1 MICSLLGINT
11 HLKAETVTYD
21 FSSASYWVT
30 EPNGDSHPNTGTSA
44 LLNKIYYKETNDC
57 FIGKGDVY
65 FSDGYLMLKSS
76 ASLQIPHNENWIIN
90 KITLHAHSGGS
101 TNVKVN
107 IYNSHEGGAASSTAL
122 TWGTKDYD
130 YEYAIKDD
138 HKQSQLYIRVITN
151 SYNARITKVTI
162 DYTLND
168 SSNNSS
174 VSTPIF
180 TPGTSTFSSESLD
193 VAISAAE
200 GCDVYYTTD
209 GTTPS
214 LENLKECSRGN
225 IATIYASNSP
235 IVLNAI
241 AVDPIS
247 GGCSNVSSAT
257 YTYVNPLTENDGSV
271 ENPFTVAE
279 VKHMSA
285 DKRDKWVRGV
295 IYGTMA
301 GTDASE
307 VVTSDFRSRTNIVI
321 GDELTNIP
329 IKLTENEA
337 LKEAINLVDHPYL
350 LGKEILIKGFLTNYC
365 GSQGVIDVTEYNIT
379 YEVPIN
385 SYGYATLFLDMPVSV
400 PSGSKAYYCTI
411 EDNYAKLHSIETII
425 PDSVGVILESSPNTT
440 CTLSYSPTG
449 GSKIEEENIRSTNLL
464 IGYTKDHVIPN
475 SEYAYYALNVKDN
488 KLGFYIPQSMTDS
501 EFTAKANKAYL
512 QVPIENKAAMFI
524 LRREVDESE
533 IVHINNITDETIY
546 DLWGRIISTPTPGV
560 YVKGGKKIVI
570 R

>member
-1 MICSLLGINT
+1 MKFRLLFVLSCLLMSTAMLAENKKTISVTISDFPAGIQYAKDEEHDLGDGLVIYT
-11 HLKAETVTYD
+11 TLCHFTSELRIY
-21 FSSASYWVT
+21 SSAT
-30 EPNGDSHPNTGTSA
+30 NNGFVVSDPLPGSIVSMSFKMG
-44 LLNKIYYKETNDC
+44 YKEDKLN
-57 FIGKGDVY
+57 VY
-65 FSDGYLMLKSS
+65 GSTDK
-76 ASLQIPHNENWIIN
+76 ENWNLIKGIETTSTSYIN
-90 KITLHAHSGGS
+90 
-101 TNVKVN
+101 
-107 IYNSHEGGAASSTAL
+107 
-122 TWGTKDYD
+122 
-130 YEYAIKDD
+130 
-138 HKQSQLYIRVITN
+138 
-151 SYNARITKVTI
+151 
-162 DYTLND
+162 YTLEFPEGKNYTCFKLD
-168 SSNNSS
+168 VAGSEQIRIKSISITYISSNDDEEDVVI
-174 VSTPIF
+174 VSAPIF
-180 TPGTSTFSSESLD
+180 NPSTSTFSSESLD
-193 VAISAAE
+193 VAISAAK
-200 GCDVYYTTD
+200 GCDIYYTTD

-214 LENLKECSRGN
+214 LENLEECSKGN

-235 IVLNAI
+235 VVLNAI
-241 AVDPIS
+241 AIDPIS
-247 GGCSNVSSAT
+247 GECSNVSRAT
-257 YTYVNPLTENDGSV
+257 YTYIDPTTENDGT
-271 ENPFTVAE
+271 EKRPFTVAE
-279 VKHMSA
+279 VKRMTVN
-285 DKRDKWVRGV
+285 KPDKWVRGV

-329 IKLTENEA
+329 IKLSDNDA
-337 LKEAINLVDHPYL
+337 LREAINLVDHPYL
-350 LGKEILIKGFLTNYC
+350 LGKEILIKGFLTDYC
-365 GSQGVIDVTEYNIT
+365 SSKGVTEVEEYKIT
-379 YEVPIN
+379 YDVPIN

-440 CTLSYSPTG
+440 CTLSYSATG
-449 GSKIEEENIRSTNLL
+449 GSKIEEEENIRSTNLL

-488 KLGFYIPQSMTDS
+488 NLGFYIPQSMTDS

-533 IVHINNITDETIY
+533 IVHINSITDETIY

-560 YVKGGKKIVI
+560 YIKGGKKIVI

>member
-1 MICSLLGINT
+1 MNCLLFSIDVLAENTTINVAF
-11 HLKAETVTYD
+11 KDFPAGSSYAENEKHDLGNGLVIYTTQCLFTTELRLY
-21 FSSASYWVT
+21 SSSSY
-30 EPNGDSHPNTGTSA
+30 NGYAVSDPLPGAIVSMSFRMG
-44 LLNKIYYKETNDC
+44 YKE
-57 FIGKGDVY
+57 DVLNVY
-65 FSDGYLMLKSS
+65 
-76 ASLQIPHNENWIIN
+76 
-90 KITLHAHSGGS
+90 GS
-101 TNVKVN
+101 TNKESWEFIKGIETTSTSYKNYN
-107 IYNSHEGGAASSTAL
+107 IEFPKGKSYTCFKLDVAGDQQIRIESMSITYASDEDNT
-122 TWGTKDYD
+122 
-130 YEYAIKDD
+130 
-138 HKQSQLYIRVITN
+138 IRV
-151 SYNARITKVTI
+151 SA
-162 DYTLND
+162 
-168 SSNNSS
+168 
-174 VSTPIF
+174 PIF

-193 VAISAAE
+193 VVISAAE

-214 LENLKECSRGN
+214 LENLEECSKGN

-235 IVLNAI
+235 VVLNAI
-241 AVDPIS
+241 AIDPIS
-247 GGCSNVSSAT
+247 GECSNVSRAT
-257 YTYVNPLTENDGSV
+257 YRYIDPTAENDGT
-271 ENPFTVAE
+271 EKRPFTVAE
-279 VKHMSA
+279 VKRMTV
-285 DKRDKWVRGV
+285 DKPDRWVRGV

-329 IKLTENEA
+329 IKLSDNDA
-337 LKEAINLVDHPYL
+337 LREAINLVDHPYL
-350 LGKEILIKGFLTNYC
+350 LGKEILIKGFLTDYC
-365 GSQGVIDVTEYNIT
+365 SSKGVAEVEEYKIT
-379 YEVPIN
+379 YDIPIN
-385 SYGYATLFLDMPVSV
+385 SYGYATLFLDMPASV
-400 PSGSKAYYCTI
+400 PTGSKAYYCTI
-411 EDNYAKLHSIETII
+411 EDNYAKLHAIETII

-533 IVHINNITDETIY
+533 IVHINSITDETIY

-560 YVKGGKKIVI
+560 YIKGGKKIVI

>member
-1 MICSLLGINT
+1 MSITYASDEDNT
-11 HLKAETVTYD
+11 
-21 FSSASYWVT
+21 
-30 EPNGDSHPNTGTSA
+30 
-44 LLNKIYYKETNDC
+44 
-57 FIGKGDVY
+57 
-65 FSDGYLMLKSS
+65 
-76 ASLQIPHNENWIIN
+76 
-90 KITLHAHSGGS
+90 
-101 TNVKVN
+101 
-107 IYNSHEGGAASSTAL
+107 
-122 TWGTKDYD
+122 
-130 YEYAIKDD
+130 
-138 HKQSQLYIRVITN
+138 IR
-151 SYNARITKVTI
+151 
-162 DYTLND
+162 
-168 SSNNSS
+168 

-193 VAISAAE
+193 VVISAAE
-200 GCDVYYTTD
+200 GCGIYYTTN
-209 GTTPS
+209 GIIPS
-214 LENLKECSRGN
+214 LENLEECSKGN

-235 IVLNAI
+235 VVLNAI
-241 AVDPIS
+241 AIDPIS
-247 GGCSNVSSAT
+247 GECSNVSRAT
-257 YTYVNPLTENDGSV
+257 YTYIDPTTENDGT
-271 ENPFTVAE
+271 EKRPFTVAE
-279 VKHMSA
+279 VKRMTVN
-285 DKRDKWVRGV
+285 KPDKWVRGV

-329 IKLTENEA
+329 IKLSDNDA
-337 LKEAINLVDHPYL
+337 LREAINLVDHPYL
-350 LGKEILIKGFLTNYC
+350 LGKEILIKGFLTDYC
-365 GSQGVIDVTEYNIT
+365 SSKGVTEIEEYKIT
-379 YEVPIN
+379 YDVPIN
-385 SYGYATLFLDMPVSV
+385 SYGYATLFLDMPASV
-400 PSGSKAYYCTI
+400 PTGSKAYYCTI

>member
-1 MICSLLGINT
+1 MRSILLIVLNCLLFSIDVLAENTTINVAF
-11 HLKAETVTYD
+11 KDFPAGSSYAENEKHDLGDGLVIYTTLCHFTSELRIY
-21 FSSASYWVT
+21 SSAT
-30 EPNGDSHPNTGTSA
+30 NNGFVVSDPLPGSIVSMSFKMGYKVDK
-44 LLNKIYYKETNDC
+44 LN
-57 FIGKGDVY
+57 VY
-65 FSDGYLMLKSS
+65 GSTDK
-76 ASLQIPHNENWIIN
+76 ENWNLIKGIETTSTSYIN
-90 KITLHAHSGGS
+90 
-101 TNVKVN
+101 
-107 IYNSHEGGAASSTAL
+107 
-122 TWGTKDYD
+122 
-130 YEYAIKDD
+130 
-138 HKQSQLYIRVITN
+138 
-151 SYNARITKVTI
+151 
-162 DYTLND
+162 YTLEFPEGKNYTCFKLD
-168 SSNNSS
+168 VAGSEQIRIKSISITYISSNDDEEDVVI
-174 VSTPIF
+174 VSAPIF
-180 TPGTSTFSSESLD
+180 NPSTSTFSSESLD
-193 VAISAAE
+193 VAISAAK
-200 GCDVYYTTD
+200 GCDIYYTTD

-214 LENLKECSRGN
+214 LENLEECSKGN
-225 IATIYASNSP
+225 VATIYASNSP
-235 IVLNAI
+235 IVLSAI

-247 GGCSNVSSAT
+247 GKGSNVSSAT
-257 YTYVNPLTENDGSV
+257 YRYIDPTIENDGSK
-271 ENPFTVAE
+271 ENPFIVAE
-279 VKHMSA
+279 VTQMGANKS
-285 DKRDKWVRGV
+285 DKWVKGV
-295 IYGTMA
+295 IYGT
-301 GTDASE
+301 
-307 VVTSDFRSRTNIVI
+307 VVNGDINNVATSGFNSKTNIVI
-321 GDELTNIP
+321 GDENSHIP
-329 IKLTENEA
+329 VELPDGSRFREE
-337 LKEAINLVDHPYL
+337 INLVDHPYL
-350 LGKEILIKGFLTNYC
+350 KGKEILIFGDLTNFYNSPK
-365 GSQGVIDVTEYNIT
+365 GITEVEKYEIT
-379 YEVPIN
+379 YDVPIN

-411 EDNYAKLHSIETII
+411 EDNYAKLHAIETII

>member
-1 MICSLLGINT
+1 MKFRLLFVLSCLLMSTAMLAENKKTISVTISDFPAGIQYAKDEEHDLGDGLVIYT
-11 HLKAETVTYD
+11 TLCHFTSELRIY
-21 FSSASYWVT
+21 SSAT
-30 EPNGDSHPNTGTSA
+30 NNGFVVSDPLPGSIVSMSFKMGYKVDK
-44 LLNKIYYKETNDC
+44 LN
-57 FIGKGDVY
+57 VY
-65 FSDGYLMLKSS
+65 GSTDK
-76 ASLQIPHNENWIIN
+76 ENWNLIKGIETTSTSYIN
-90 KITLHAHSGGS
+90 
-101 TNVKVN
+101 
-107 IYNSHEGGAASSTAL
+107 
-122 TWGTKDYD
+122 
-130 YEYAIKDD
+130 
-138 HKQSQLYIRVITN
+138 
-151 SYNARITKVTI
+151 
-162 DYTLND
+162 YTLEFPEGKNYTCFKLD
-168 SSNNSS
+168 VAGSEQIRIKSISITYISSNDDEEDVVI
-174 VSTPIF
+174 VSAPIF
-180 TPGTSTFSSESLD
+180 NPSTSTFSSESLD
-193 VAISAAE
+193 VAISTAK
-200 GCDVYYTTD
+200 GCDIYYTTD

-214 LENLKECSRGN
+214 LENLEECSKGN
-225 IATIYASNSP
+225 VATIYASNSP
-235 IVLNAI
+235 IVLSAI

-247 GGCSNVSSAT
+247 GKGSNVSSAT
-257 YTYVNPLTENDGSV
+257 YRYIDPTIENDGSK

-279 VKHMSA
+279 VTQMGANKS
-285 DKRDKWVRGV
+285 DKWVKGV
-295 IYGTMA
+295 IYGT
-301 GTDASE
+301 
-307 VVTSDFRSRTNIVI
+307 VVNGDINNVATSGFNSKTNIVI
-321 GDELTNIP
+321 GDENSHIP
-329 IKLTENEA
+329 VELPDGSRFREE
-337 LKEAINLVDHPYL
+337 INLVDHPYL
-350 LGKEILIKGFLTNYC
+350 KGKEILIFGDLTNFYNSPK
-365 GSQGVIDVTEYNIT
+365 GITEVEKHEIT
-379 YEVPIN
+379 YDVPIN

-501 EFTAKANKAYL
+501 EFMAKANKAYL

-533 IVHINNITDETIY
+533 IVHINSITDETIY